1 MGLNDR
7 KTLNL
12 ICQMFL
18 PVFEDTRVM
27 FAGKYHNPTHFVIG
41 SGHATYLKEVKI
53 RQ

>member
-1 MGLNDR
+1 METIKFAFKVLSLFFELLTIVGLNDR

-27 FAGKYHNPTHFVIG
+27 FAGKHYF
-41 SGHATYLKEVKI
+41 
-53 RQ
+53 